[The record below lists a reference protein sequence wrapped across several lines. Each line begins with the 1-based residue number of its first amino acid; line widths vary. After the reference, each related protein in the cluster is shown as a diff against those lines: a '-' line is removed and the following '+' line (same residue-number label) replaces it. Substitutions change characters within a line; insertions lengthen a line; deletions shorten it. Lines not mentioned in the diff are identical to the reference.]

1 MDERKRVVVIG
12 AGIAGLVTAKVLRHD
27 GFDVIAFEKESAA
40 GGVWIESRTY
50 PGLRTNN
57 SRDTYSFSD
66 HPYDRSADLFPT
78 AEQVRRYLASYVDR
92 FELAPLIRLSS
103 EVVSVCRRDDGFEVA
118 VRGPE
123 GPATVHCDF
132 VVVCAG
138 TFSEPLVPEIP
149 GVERFGGTVLH
160 SSEATDPS
168 LLTGKRVAVVGAG
181 KSALDCAAWA
191 AEHAQRCTL
200 VFRAPHW
207 MSPRLLPGG
216 VPIDRLVLG
225 RFSEAFFRYHRLNRV
240 EGFLH
245 GPGKILTQLFWWIA
259 SLLFS
264 SLLRMPAAMTP
275 SQRLPMGL
283 ENVGVAP
290 EFYAVARQ
298 GRLNLRHDSIMA
310 FGDGDEVLL
319 ASGDRIAADTVVF
332 ATGWR
337 QTLHFLTPELASA
350 AMRDGRFLLYRH
362 ILPPT
367 EPRLGF
373 IGYASSTACQLT
385 AEIAAHWLSQTFRGE
400 LIPPTVD
407 EMESEIQRVHAWLA
421 DVLPAR
427 SQGFFVG
434 PCVAHYVDDLL
445 TDMGVP
451 TRRTRNVFTE
461 YLGEFTPARYSDVT
475 EQRRAGSPQEQLAG
489 RPEPSARSQ
498 RPRASAEIPAPPS
511 QTPRRLHR

>member
-1 MDERKRVVVIG
+1 MDERKRVVVVG

-40 GGVWIESRTY
+40 GGVWIEPRTY

-92 FELAPLIRLSS
+92 FELAPLIRLST
-103 EVVSVCRRDDGFEVA
+103 EVVSVCRREEGFEVA

-138 TFSEPLVPEIP
+138 TFSEPLVPEVP
-149 GVERFGGTVLH
+149 GGERFNGTVLH
-160 SSEATDPS
+160 SSQATDPT
-168 LLTGKRVAVVGAG
+168 LLTGKRVVVVGAG

-200 VFRAPHW
+200 VFRTPHW

-245 GPGKILTQLFWWIA
+245 GPGKILTQLFWWVA
-259 SLLFS
+259 SLLFR
-264 SLLRMPAAMTP
+264 SLLRMPAVMVP
-275 SQRLPMGL
+275 NQRLPLGL

-298 GRLNLRHDSIMA
+298 GRLNLRRDSIMA

-319 ASGDRIAADTVVF
+319 AGGDCVAADTVVF

-337 QTLHFLTPELASA
+337 QTLPFLTPELASA
-350 AMRDGRFLLYRH
+350 VMRDGRFRLYRH
-362 ILPPT
+362 ILAPT

-385 AEIAAHWLSQTFRGE
+385 AEIAAHWLSQTFCGE
-400 LIPPTVD
+400 LTPPTVD
-407 EMESEIQRVHAWLA
+407 EMEAEIQRVHAWLA
-421 DVLPAR
+421 DMLPAR

-461 YLGEFTPARYSDVT
+461 YLGEFTPARYCDVT

-489 RPEPSARSQ
+489 RPEPNAR
-498 RPRASAEIPAPPS
+498 
-511 QTPRRLHR
+511 RR

>member
-78 AEQVRRYLASYVDR
+78 AAQVRRYLASYVAR
-92 FELAPLIRLSS
+92 FELTPLIRLST
-103 EVVSVCRRDDGFEVA
+103 EVVSVRRRGAGFEVEA
-118 VRGPE
+118 RGPD
-123 GPATVHCDF
+123 GHTSTHCDF

-149 GVERFGGTVLH
+149 GFEHFSGTVLH
-160 SSEATDPS
+160 SSQATDPA
-168 LLTGKRVAVVGAG
+168 LLAGKRVVVVGAG

-200 VFRAPHW
+200 VFRTPHW

-225 RFSEAFFRYHRLNRV
+225 RYSELFFRYHRLTRI
-240 EGFLH
+240 ERFLQ
-245 GPGKILTQLFWWIA
+245 GSGSILTRLFWWMA
-259 SLLFS
+259 SLLFR
-264 SLLRMPAAMTP
+264 SLLRMPAVMVP
-275 SQRLPMGL
+275 DERLPMGL

-290 EFYAVARQ
+290 EFFALARQ
-298 GRLNLRHDSIMA
+298 GRVDLRRDTITT
-310 FGDGDEVLL
+310 FGDGAELLL
-319 ASGDRIAADTVVF
+319 ASGDRVAADTVVF

-337 QTLHFLTPELASA
+337 QTLHFLAPELASA
-350 AMRDGRFLLYRH
+350 VMQDGRFQLYRH

-367 EPRLGF
+367 EQGLGF

-385 AEIAAHWLSQTFRGE
+385 AEVSAHWLSQTFRGE
-400 LIPPTVD
+400 HTLPTVGQ
-407 EMESEIQRVHAWLA
+407 MNAEIQRVHTWLA
-421 DVLPAR
+421 GVFPAR
-427 SQGFFVG
+427 SEGYYVG
-434 PCVAHYVDDLL
+434 PCVAHHIDDLL
-445 TDMGVP
+445 TDMGLP
-451 TRRTRNVFTE
+451 KRRTHNAFTE
-461 YLGEFTPARYSDVT
+461 YLGAFTPARYCDVA
-475 EQRRAGSPQEQLAG
+475 EQRRALA
-489 RPEPSARSQ
+489 SSIVDA
-498 RPRASAEIPAPPS
+498 
-511 QTPRRLHR
+511 